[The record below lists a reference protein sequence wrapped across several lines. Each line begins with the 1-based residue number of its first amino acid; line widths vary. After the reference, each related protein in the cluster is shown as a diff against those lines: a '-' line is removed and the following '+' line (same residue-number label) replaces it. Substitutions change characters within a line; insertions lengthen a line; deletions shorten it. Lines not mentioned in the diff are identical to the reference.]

1 MGVYNIT
8 LSVCSTVLIEA
19 KSKEE
24 AVEYIKNNFE
34 EGKQDLI
41 DSIDLNG
48 FEIEL
53 NEDQGDI

>member
-24 AVEYIKNNFE
+24 AVEYMKNNFE

-53 NEDQGDI
+53 NEN